1 MIINVFRTS
10 NKLIHVPDF
19 ESDLKKAGRYRC
31 SEFRRNKMSSTITAL
46 GMLLKPKYASK
57 NDLVPTYEQVF
68 ARTIFGKELPTL
80 AFNRGRVALWAIL
93 KAAGVDSTS
102 GVILPAYTCETVP
115 MAVKFTGA
123 KCVYVDT
130 APDSYNVP
138 LRYVNDCITP
148 NTRAI
153 ICQHTY
159 GITQPVQK
167 WNDFA
172 KEKEILLIEDRCQLV
187 SNSNTGPLLSNA
199 AYFSTHFSK
208 PYSTAQGG
216 MAVFSDNQLYSGARQ
231 QRSNFKSN
239 GEYKQ
244 ARNLALQA
252 LLYSI
257 MVRPAT
263 RAVAGNVYRWV
274 QRAGM
279 IRGTIS
285 ADEYGREMPVDY
297 LSRANNL
304 QAALGIEQLGYWNQ
318 NYRHRRNLTRFYIE
332 QLTSLGVDVS
342 ALKNRNDDPA
352 LLMVPVL
359 VDNKKELLRRA
370 ATKALPIGTWFDRC
384 PAHIGKGN
392 SDLYDYRQG
401 QCPNTENM
409 ISKEIHLLTASWV
422 SEKRAEKAIEFIKRY
437 AIFTN

>member
-1 MIINVFRTS
+1 
-10 NKLIHVPDF
+10 
-19 ESDLKKAGRYRC
+19 
-31 SEFRRNKMSSTITAL
+31 MSSTTTAL
-46 GMLLKPKYASK
+46 EMLFKPRRASRD
-57 NDLVPTYEQVF
+57 DLISTYEHVF

-80 AFNRGRVALWAIL
+80 AFCRGRVALWAIL
-93 KAAGVDSTS
+93 KAADVDGTS
-102 GVILPAYTCETVP
+102 EVILPAYTCETVP
-115 MAVKFTGA
+115 MAIKFAGA

-130 APDSYNVP
+130 ALNSYNVP
-138 LRYVNDCITP
+138 LRYVNESITS

-153 ICQHTY
+153 VCQHTY
-159 GITQPVQK
+159 GITQPVLE
-167 WNDFA
+167 WSDLA
-172 KEKEILLIEDRCQLV
+172 KEKEIPLIEDRCQLV
-187 SNSNTGPLLSNA
+187 KDTSRSHTESLLSNA

-216 MAVFSDNQLYSGARQ
+216 MAVFSDNQLYTGAKR

-239 GEYKQ
+239 GEYKRT
-244 ARNLALQA
+244 RNLALQA

-263 RAVAGNVYRWV
+263 RAVAGSVYRWA

-318 NYRHRRNLTRFYIE
+318 YCYHRQSLTRFYIE
-332 QLTSLGVDVS
+332 QLISLGVDVS
-342 ALKNRNDDPA
+342 SLKGGNDDPA

-359 VDNKKELLRRA
+359 VENKKELLRRA
-370 ATKALPIGTWFDRC
+370 ATKALPIGTWFDRS
-384 PAHIGKGN
+384 PAHIRKGS

-401 QCPNTENM
+401 QCPRTENM

-422 SEKRAEKAIEFIKRY
+422 NEKRAGKAIEFIRRY
-437 AIFTN
+437 AEFTN

>member
-1 MIINVFRTS
+1 M
-10 NKLIHVPDF
+10 
-19 ESDLKKAGRYRC
+19 
-31 SEFRRNKMSSTITAL
+31 TAL
-46 GMLLKPKYASK
+46 EMLLKPKHASRT
-57 NDLVPTYEQVF
+57 DLVPRYEQVF
-68 ARTIFGKELPTL
+68 ARTIFGGELPTL
-80 AFNRGRVALWAIL
+80 AFCRGRVALWAIL
-93 KAAGVDSTS
+93 KAAGVDGTS
-102 GVILPAYTCETVP
+102 EVILPAYTCETVP
-115 MAVKFTGA
+115 MAVKFAGA

-130 APDSYNVP
+130 APNAYNVP
-138 LRYVNDCITP
+138 LRYVNQSITP
-148 NTRAI
+148 NSKAI

-159 GITQPVQK
+159 GITQPVRK
-167 WNDFA
+167 WNNLA
-172 KEKEILLIEDRCQLV
+172 EEKEILLIEDRCQLV
-187 SNSNTGPLLSNA
+187 ENISKSYTETLLSKA

-216 MAVFSDNQLYSGARQ
+216 MAVFSDNQLYTEAKQ
-231 QRSNFKSN
+231 ERSNFESN
-239 GEYKQ
+239 GEYKR

-263 RAVAGNVYRWV
+263 RAVAGSVYRWA

-285 ADEYGREMPVDY
+285 ADEYGKEIPVDY
-297 LSRANNL
+297 LSRITNL

-318 NYRHRRNLTRFYIE
+318 YYRHRQNLTRFYIE

-342 ALKNRNDDPA
+342 FLKSEKDDPA

-384 PAHIGKGN
+384 PAHILKEN
-392 SDLYDYRQG
+392 FDLYDYRQG
-401 QCPNTENM
+401 QCPHTENM

-422 SEKRAEKAIEFIKRY
+422 NEKRARKAIEFIKKY
-437 AIFTN
+437 AEFAN

>member
-1 MIINVFRTS
+1 
-10 NKLIHVPDF
+10 
-19 ESDLKKAGRYRC
+19 
-31 SEFRRNKMSSTITAL
+31 MSSTTTAL
-46 GMLLKPKYASK
+46 EMLLKPKHASK
-57 NDLVPTYEQVF
+57 NDLVPMYEQTF
-68 ARTIFGKELPTL
+68 AHTIFGKELPAL
-80 AFNRGRVALWAIL
+80 AFCRGRVALWAIL

-102 GVILPAYTCETVP
+102 EVILPAYTCETVP
-115 MAVKFTGA
+115 MAVKFAGA

-130 APDSYNVP
+130 APNSYNVP
-138 LRYVNDCITP
+138 LRYVNECITP

-159 GITQPVQK
+159 GITQPFRE
-167 WNDFA
+167 WNDLA

-187 SNSNTGPLLSNA
+187 ENISKSYAEPLLSNA

-216 MAVFSDNQLYSGARQ
+216 MAVFSDNQLYAGAKQ

-239 GEYKQ
+239 GEYKR

-263 RAVAGNVYRWV
+263 RAVVGTVYRWA

-304 QAALGIEQLGYWNQ
+304 QAALGIEQLGYWNKY
-318 NYRHRRNLTRFYIE
+318 YRHRQNLTRFYIE

-342 ALKNRNDDPA
+342 PLKNGNDAPA

-359 VDNKKELLRRA
+359 VENKKELLRRA

-384 PAHIGKGN
+384 PAHIRKEN
-392 SDLYDYRQG
+392 TELYDYRQG
-401 QCPNTENM
+401 QCPRTENM

-422 SEKRAEKAIEFIKRY
+422 NEKRAGRAIEFLKRC
-437 AIFTN
+437 AEFTN

>member
-1 MIINVFRTS
+1 LFRI
-10 NKLIHVPDF
+10 KRH
-19 ESDLKKAGRYRC
+19 
-31 SEFRRNKMSSTITAL
+31 KMSSTITAL
-46 GMLLKPKYASK
+46 EMLLKPKHASK
-57 NDLVPTYEQVF
+57 NDLVPMYEQVF

-80 AFNRGRVALWAIL
+80 AFCRGRVALWAIL

-102 GVILPAYTCETVP
+102 EVILPAYTCETVP
-115 MAVKFTGA
+115 MAVKFAGA

-130 APDSYNVP
+130 APNSYNVP
-138 LRYVNDCITP
+138 LRYVNECITP
-148 NTRAI
+148 NTRVI

-159 GITQPVQK
+159 GITQPVRQ
-167 WNDFA
+167 WNNLA
-172 KEKEILLIEDRCQLV
+172 KKKEILLIEDRCQLV
-187 SNSNTGPLLSNA
+187 KDLSMNYTESLLSNA

-208 PYSTAQGG
+208 PYSTVQGG
-216 MAVFSDNQLYSGARQ
+216 MAVFSDNQLYAGAKQ
-231 QRSNFKSN
+231 QRSNFTSN
-239 GEYKQ
+239 GEYKR

-252 LLYSI
+252 LLYSV
-257 MVRPAT
+257 MVRPVT
-263 RAVAGNVYRWV
+263 RAVAGSVYRWA

-285 ADEYGREMPVDY
+285 ADEYGKEIPADY

-318 NYRHRRNLTRFYIE
+318 YYRHRQNLTRFYIE

-342 ALKNRNDDPA
+342 SLKGGDDDPS

-370 ATKALPIGTWFDRC
+370 AARALPIGTWFDRC
-384 PAHIGKGN
+384 PAHIRKGN

-401 QCPNTENM
+401 QCPRNENM

-422 SEKRAEKAIEFIKRY
+422 NEKRAGRAIEFIKKY
-437 AIFTN
+437 ADFTN

>member
-1 MIINVFRTS
+1 M
-10 NKLIHVPDF
+10 
-19 ESDLKKAGRYRC
+19 
-31 SEFRRNKMSSTITAL
+31 TAL
-46 GMLLKPKYASK
+46 EMLLRPKHASK
-57 NDLVPTYEQVF
+57 NDLVPVYEQVF
-68 ARTIFGKELPTL
+68 ARTIFGKESPTL
-80 AFNRGRVALWAIL
+80 AFCRGRVALWAIL
-93 KAAGVDSTS
+93 KAAGVDGRSE
-102 GVILPAYTCETVP
+102 VILPAYTCETVP
-115 MAVKFTGA
+115 MAVKFAGA

-130 APDSYNVP
+130 APNSYNVP
-138 LRYVNDCITP
+138 LRYVNECITP
-148 NTRAI
+148 KSKVI

-159 GITQPVQK
+159 GIAQPLEE
-167 WNDFA
+167 WSDLA

-187 SNSNTGPLLSNA
+187 KDVSRSHTESLLSKA

-216 MAVFSDNQLYSGARQ
+216 MAVFSDNQLYTEAKRE
-231 QRSNFKSN
+231 RSNFESN
-239 GEYKQ
+239 GEYKR

-252 LLYSI
+252 FLYSI

-263 RAVAGNVYRWV
+263 RAIAGSVYRWA
-274 QRAGM
+274 QRAGI

-285 ADEYGREMPVDY
+285 ADEYGKEMPVDY
-297 LSRANNL
+297 LSRITNL
-304 QAALGIEQLGYWNQ
+304 QAALGIEQLSYWNQ
-318 NYRHRRNLTRFYIE
+318 YFRHRQNLTRFYIE

-342 ALKNRNDDPA
+342 SLKSGNDDSA

-384 PAHIGKGN
+384 PAHIRKGN

-401 QCPNTENM
+401 QCPRTENM

-422 SEKRAEKAIEFIKRY
+422 NEKRAGRTIEFIKKY
-437 AIFTN
+437 AEFTN